1 MAKLYFRYGAMNCG
15 KSTALQQVAYN
26 YEERGMKVVIIKP
39 RIDTKGG
46 DKVISRLGIERT
58 VDLIVDKDEDL
69 YKTIRHYLNE
79 KGAVDCILVDE
90 VQFITRAQV
99 DSLFE
104 IAVKE
109 NIPVI
114 CYGLRTDFL
123 MNGFE
128 GSERLLLLA
137 HSIEELKTICSCGR
151 KALLN
156 GRKIDGEFVFEGNQV
171 AIENENNVEY
181 ESLCPTCYIQKKEKF
196 LDRNLDAN

>member
-26 YEERGMKVVIIKP
+26 YEERGMQVVIIKP

-58 VDLIVDKDEDL
+58 VDLIVDKDDDL

-90 VQFITRAQV
+90 VQFITRDQV

-196 LDRNLDAN
+196 LKRKLGAN